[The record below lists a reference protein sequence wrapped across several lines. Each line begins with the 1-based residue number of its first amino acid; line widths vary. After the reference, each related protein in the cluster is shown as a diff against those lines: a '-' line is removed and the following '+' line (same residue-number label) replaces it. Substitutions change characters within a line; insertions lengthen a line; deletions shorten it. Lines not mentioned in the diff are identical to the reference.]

1 MTVIGW
7 ILITVLAGAIA
18 GYLGRGAE
26 GDEQGEPV
34 PVRVPVRD
42 DARRD
47 RQDWQGK

>member
-1 MTVIGW
+1 MTLIGW

-42 DARRD
+42 GARKD
-47 RQDWQGK
+47 RQD